1 MKISHLFN
9 RLTRV
14 SACAEENPIARTRD
28 SDSIDSLLAQ
38 LSVFGD
44 PKLIKMDTGWWCF
57 IEVTGAIAGTRLT
70 VSSAN
75 HHTGPASA
83 VAECLQRVQ
92 DSGLPHRAQA
102 SIEKPVRW

>member
-1 MKISHLFN
+1 MKIAYLFN

-14 SACAEENPIARTRD
+14 GACAKENPSDSPRD
-28 SDSIDSLLAQ
+28 SEGIDSLLAQ

-57 IEVTGAIAGTRLT
+57 IEVTGASPGTRLT

-75 HHTGPASA
+75 EHTQPASA

-92 DSGLPHRAQA
+92 DSGLSHRAQTR
-102 SIEKPVRW
+102 IEKPVRW